1 LDRGALARALPL
13 PRRPR
18 RRIRPARHVLLDGR
32 ALVSGVGIRRAVL
45 RSPAELRAFQSSRLR
60 AGVAH
65 ADARDP
71 RWPRLP
77 RAPGA
82 GPRHIHGAAAPRHRE
97 SLPLLSGRE
106 PLGAEAGR
114 LDRMVRRRSRMAAG
128 AFERVNTPKRR
139 QTAQVLIVTGLPA
152 AGKTTLA
159 MLLARRWSVP
169 FLGKDLIKEPL
180 LDVLGATDASA
191 ARRLSDASFAI
202 LFALARELVAAGASL
217 VLEGNFRP
225 AEHAPAA
232 RALSRTAKC
241 AQVLCLS

>member
-1 LDRGALARALPL
+1 
-13 PRRPR
+13 
-18 RRIRPARHVLLDGR
+18 
-32 ALVSGVGIRRAVL
+32 
-45 RSPAELRAFQSSRLR
+45 
-60 AGVAH
+60 
-65 ADARDP
+65 
-71 RWPRLP
+71 
-77 RAPGA
+77 
-82 GPRHIHGAAAPRHRE
+82 
-97 SLPLLSGRE
+97 
-106 PLGAEAGR
+106 
-114 LDRMVRRRSRMAAG
+114 
-128 AFERVNTPKRR
+128 VNTPKRR

-241 AQVLCLS
+241 AQVLSLRGTGKNSASPRACFGCESSRGASRRRAGSEREPPDRIPEFSRRAVSVHRHGSTRVAPAPRASGSMVDRRRSARSGPLNPCGARRAFIER